1 MIAVDKTLTFLGSIS
16 VLQEILKRMDG
27 PFRVSAAILGL
38 KMQTLM
44 ATVTLLQLFNIIP
57 SHGNC
62 SKCSNKIVGG
72 VKMNANQLYWWCSS
86 CRVKTPIR
94 KGTVLANSNLKLE
107 RFVLLMY
114 SFVNRGSTYE
124 QMVNDACLPTTP
136 GYKECSMSFSTI
148 SKWFKY
154 FTFICCKDYDDTN
167 HKIGGHKEI
176 VEIDESLFGKPK
188 YSKGD
193 FSKRR
198 RRWVF
203 GGIDRRTRR
212 AFVRICPKN
221 KRTKKAL
228 WPIIQA
234 NILPKTTIFSD
245 GWRAYRKLPTLGYK
259 HAWVDHSKNFVQ
271 PDNPTMHTNGIE
283 GLWGVIKKWLP
294 KSGAYNLE
302 NNLKLFLWFEDQK
315 LQNKN
320 PFWSLVNLVAK
331 NNSVEVLERANLVED
346 DMEGYDPVEEDGE
359 EDEEEEE
366 EEDDESDSD
375 AEIEDEH
382 DTLLYSCPFCMSVF
396 EEKIEMETHV
406 DSCMP
411 A

>member
-1 MIAVDKTLTFLGSIS
+1 MN
-16 VLQEILKRMDG
+16 MDTT

-44 ATVTLLQLFNIIP
+44 ATVTLLQLFKIIP
-57 SHGNC
+57 NQGTC
-62 SKCSNKIVGG
+62 SKCNHKIISPVKQDANK
-72 VKMNANQLYWWCSS
+72 LYWWCSG
-86 CRVKTPIR
+86 CRVKTPMR
-94 KGTVLANSNLKLE
+94 KGTILANSNLKLE

-124 QMVNDACLPTTP
+124 QMVNEACMPSTP
-136 GYKECSMSFSTI
+136 GYKDCFMSYSTI

-154 FTFICCKDYDDTN
+154 FTYICCQDYDKTN
-167 HKIGGHKEI
+167 YKIGGDKEI

-188 YSKGD
+188 YSRGD

-198 RRWVF
+198 RTWVF

-234 NILPKTTIFSD
+234 NVLPQTTIFSD

-259 HAWVDHSKNFVQ
+259 HAWVDHSKNFVDPQ
-271 PDNPTMHTNGIE
+271 NPTLHTNSVE

-294 KSGAYNLE
+294 KSGAYNLA

-315 LQNKN
+315 LRNKD
-320 PFWSLVNLVAK
+320 PFWSLVELVSK
-331 NNSVEVLERANLVED
+331 YNSVDILQRANQVED
-346 DMEGYDPVEEDGE
+346 DTEGHPDDEEFDEEEEE
-359 EDEEEEE
+359 EDEEEE
-366 EEDDESDSD
+366 SDSE

-382 DTLLYSCPFCMSVF
+382 DTLLFSCPFCMSCY
-396 EEKIEMETHV
+396 EEKVEMEEHV
-406 DSCMP
+406 DICMTD
-411 A
+411 

>member
-1 MIAVDKTLTFLGSIS
+1 
-16 VLQEILKRMDG
+16 
-27 PFRVSAAILGL
+27 
-38 KMQTLM
+38 
-44 ATVTLLQLFNIIP
+44 
-57 SHGNC
+57 
-62 SKCSNKIVGG
+62 
-72 VKMNANQLYWWCSS
+72 
-86 CRVKTPIR
+86 
-94 KGTVLANSNLKLE
+94 
-107 RFVLLMY
+107 
-114 SFVNRGSTYE
+114 
-124 QMVNDACLPTTP
+124 
-136 GYKECSMSFSTI
+136 MSYSTI

-154 FTFICCKDYDDTN
+154 FTYICGKDYDETN
-167 HKIGGHKEI
+167 HKIGGKKEI

-198 RRWVF
+198 RKWVF
-203 GGIDRRTRR
+203 GGVDRRTRR

-234 NILPKTTIFSD
+234 YILPQTTIFSD

-259 HAWVDHSKNFVQ
+259 HAWVDHSKHFVK
-271 PDNPTMHTNGIE
+271 PENPTIHTNGIE
-283 GLWGVIKKWLP
+283 GLWGMIKRWLP

-315 LQNKN
+315 LNNKD

-331 NNSVEVLERANLVED
+331 YNSVEILENANLVED
-346 DMEGYDPVEEDGE
+346 DTEGHDPEEE
-359 EDEEEEE
+359 EGNEVEEEEE
-366 EEDDESDSD
+366 EEEEESDSDSD
-375 AEIEDEH
+375 AEIEDEE
-382 DTLLYSCPFCMSVF
+382 DTLLYSCPFCMSIF
-396 EEKIEMETHV
+396 EEKVEMEEHV